1 MRKLSFLLVLLL
13 LTAMQV
19 LAQRTIT
26 GKVNSAD
33 DGSGI
38 PGVTVLVKGTSTGVL
53 TDLDG
58 KYSITVSK
66 DATALQYS
74 FIGMRTQEIALT
86 ASNVVDVV
94 MQSEAQNIEG
104 VVVTALGIT
113 REKKSLGYSTQEV
126 SGDAISTVRTDNFS
140 NSLSGKV
147 TGVQIKKTTNMGGST
162 NVLIRGNKSITGN
175 NQALFVIDGI
185 PVSNDITNS
194 NSQKQA
200 GLGYDYGNAA
210 SDINSDDIE
219 SVNVL
224 KGAAATALYG
234 SRAANGVIMITT
246 KKGLGSKG
254 GKKGVGVSINSGVT
268 VGMVDKSTF
277 PKYQTQYGGGYGHY
291 YSDPLNYNSET
302 DPNGYGYWYIRD
314 VNNDGVDEQWVVTS
328 EDASYGA
335 PYDGKLVYQWDAVD
349 PESPNYMKA
358 TPYVNAAN
366 GPITFFNKPVTLTN
380 SVAIENSTNRYN
392 YRLSYTNYNQ
402 KGLLPNSELKKNNV
416 LLNSSFKVNDKLTV
430 SGSANY
436 IKTDGLGRNST
447 GYSDNQ
453 MGSFRQWWQLN
464 VDLKSLEDAYNT
476 TKRNVTWNW
485 ADPTDAQPIFW
496 DNPYWQRYENY
507 ETDTRNRFIG
517 YASANYK
524 LTDWLDIFGRASV
537 DSYNELQEERRAV
550 GSIAGPFGIG
560 TGADGSNNRSDAGS
574 GYLRRDITF
583 DEYNYDLMLNFKK
596 SLTETLNLNGVLGTN
611 IRRTNYNRV
620 IAATNEG
627 IGVARIYSLQNSVG
641 PLMFPKEF
649 ASKVGVDGY
658 YASASLGYKNFLYLD
673 ATVRRDHS
681 STLPAANSWYNYPS
695 ISGSFIFSELIK
707 TSWLSFGKVRLNY
720 AQVGNSA
727 GFDQLLDTYTFSY
740 PLNSSMTSVA
750 GTKKE
755 PNLKPEK
762 TKSLE
767 SGLEMYFFQKR
778 LGFDFAVYKTN
789 TVDQIIPLTLSSAT
803 GYGSQI
809 INAGEVENKGI
820 EIGLNGTPV
829 ISGDFRWNISLNWT
843 KNKSKVISLLE
854 GLDNLQLGSFQGGIT
869 LNAKVG
875 QPYGVLFGTDYTYVD
890 GQRLVNKSNG
900 QYVKTGTSDN
910 VIGDVNPDWNGGLTN
925 TLTYKNWAFSFLLD
939 MQKGG
944 SIFSLDMY
952 YGLAT
957 GLYEETVYNND
968 LGNPVRN
975 PIVGNVTDGY
985 AATSGGFINEGVNAD
1000 GSPNATRI
1008 RADRYGAMGYA
1019 RGLPDIA
1026 FVYDATYVKLREV
1039 SLTYSLPSSIIDNT
1053 FLRGVSF
1060 SAVGSNLWIIFK
1072 NLPHADP
1079 ESGLGAGNL
1088 QGFSTGS
1095 LPSTRDISF
1104 NVKLNF

>member
-26 GKVNSAD
+26 GKVTSAD

-58 KYSITVSK
+58 KYSINVSK

-74 FIGMRTQEIALT
+74 FIGMRTQEVALT
-86 ASNVVDVV
+86 TDNSLDVV
-94 MQSEAQNIEG
+94 MQGEAQNIEG

-126 SGDAISTVRTDNFS
+126 NGDAISTVRSDNFS
-140 NSLSGKV
+140 NALSGKV
-147 TGVQIKKTTNMGGST
+147 TGVQIKKTTNLGGST

-185 PVSNDITNS
+185 PVSNDITNT
-194 NSQKQA
+194 NSQQQA
-200 GLGYDYGNAA
+200 GTGYDFGNAA
-210 SDINSDDIE
+210 SDINPDDIE

-246 KKGLGSKG
+246 KKGKDSKG
-254 GKKGVGVSINSGVT
+254 GKKGIGVSINSGVT
-268 VGMVDKSTF
+268 VGFVDKSTF
-277 PKYQTQYGGGYGHY
+277 PKYQTQYGGGYGRY
-291 YSDPLNYNSET
+291 YGG
-302 DPNGYGYWYIRD
+302 PNDYWYMRD
-314 VNNDGVDEQWVVTS
+314 INGDGVDEQWVVTS

-335 PYDGKLVYQWDAVD
+335 PFDGKLVYQWDAVD
-349 PESPNYMKA
+349 PQSPNYMKA
-358 TPYVNAAN
+358 TPYVSAAN

-380 SVAIENSTNRYN
+380 TVAIENSTDKYN
-392 YRLSYTNYNQ
+392 YRLSYTNFDQ
-402 KGLLPNSELKKNNV
+402 KGLLPNSELKKNNL
-416 LLNSSFKVNDKLTV
+416 LLNSSFNVNKKLTV
-430 SGSANY
+430 AGSANF

-447 GYSDNQ
+447 GYNDNQ
-453 MGSFRQWWQLN
+453 MGSFRQWWQTN
-464 VDLKSLEDAYNT
+464 TDLKALEDAYNT
-476 TKRNVTWNW
+476 TKRNITWNW
-485 ADPTDAQPIFW
+485 ADPSDAQPIFW

-507 ETDTRNRFIG
+507 ETDGRNRFIG
-517 YASANYK
+517 YASADYK
-524 LTDWLDIFGRASV
+524 LTDWLDIFGRASI
-537 DSYNELQEERRAV
+537 DTYNELQEERRAV
-550 GSIAGPFGIG
+550 GSIASVFGIG
-560 TGADGSNNRSDAGS
+560 SGADGSNNRSSAGS

-596 SLTETLNLNGVLGTN
+596 SLSESLNLNGVLGSN
-611 IRRTNYNRV
+611 IRRTNYNRL
-620 IAATNEG
+620 ISATNEG

-641 PLMFPKEF
+641 PLMFPKEL

-658 YASASLGYKNFLYLD
+658 YASVSLGYKNFLYLD
-673 ATVRRDHS
+673 ATIRRDHS
-681 STLPAANSWYNYPS
+681 STLPTGNNWYNYPS
-695 ISGSFIFSELIK
+695 ISGSFIFSELVK
-707 TSWLSFGKVRLNY
+707 PSWLSFGKVRLNY

-727 GFDQLLDTYTFSY
+727 GFDQLLDTYSFNY

-750 GTKKE
+750 TTKKE
-755 PNLKPEK
+755 PNLKPEQ

-767 SGLEMYFFQKR
+767 AGLEMFFFDKR
-778 LGFDFAVYKTN
+778 LGLDLAVYKTN
-789 TVDQIIPLTLSSAT
+789 TIDQIIPLTLSTAT
-803 GYGSQI
+803 GYNSQI
-809 INAGEVENKGI
+809 INAGEVENKGV
-820 EIGLNGTPV
+820 EIGITGTPV
-829 ISGDFRWNISLNWT
+829 KTSDFRWDVNLNWT
-843 KNKSKVISLLE
+843 KNVSKVISLLE
-854 GLDNLQLGSFQGGIT
+854 GLDNLQLGDFQGGIT

-875 QPYGVLFGTDYTYVD
+875 QPYGVLFGTDYTYLN
-890 GQRLVNKSNG
+890 GQRVVDKSNG

-910 VIGDVNPDWNGGLTN
+910 VIGDVNPKWNGGLTN
-925 TLTYKNWAFSFLLD
+925 TLTYKNWAFSFLID

-957 GLYEETVYNND
+957 GLYEETAFTND
-968 LGNPVRN
+968 LGNPVRD
-975 PIVGNVTDGY
+975 PIVGSAATGY
-985 AATSGGFINEGVNAD
+985 GATSGGFINEGVNSD
-1000 GSPNATRI
+1000 GGANKTRI
-1008 RADRYGAMGYA
+1008 SATNFGALGYR

-1026 FVYDATYVKLREV
+1026 FVYDASYVKLREV
-1039 SLTYSLPSSIIDNT
+1039 SLTYSLPSSILGKS

-1072 NLPHADP
+1072 NLPYADP